1 MQKKGVFDR
10 KPKGR
15 YLYLKFDFFFR
26 VKILK
31 KPNKA
36 GISHADIIHE
46 YLVALKKDVP
56 NIGPNSKLF
65 WRGNAPTPT
74 NQASKFQAQFM
85 GAGKLMEV
93 AREIATFLGLV
104 KPENYMSHSIRHTA
118 ATLAAQRLATAP
130 QMMVR

>member
-1 MQKKGVFDR
+1 MPKKGLRAFC
-10 KPKGR
+10 KLETR
-15 YLYLKFDFFFR
+15 YLYLKFICLFR

-46 YLVALKKDVP
+46 YLEALKKDVP
-56 NIGPNSKLF
+56 NIGPDSKLF
-65 WRGNAPTPT
+65 WRGNPPTPT
-74 NQASKFQAQFM
+74 VKSKFQAQFM
-85 GAGKLMEV
+85 GDGKLMEV

-104 KPENYMSHSIRHTA
+104 KPEKYMSHSIRHTA